1 MSLLPKPLTTIG
13 DAAVLLIRTAVY
25 EYGSTPPVL
34 MAFGRIF
41 RSSTALG
48 TYEIGNARTQA
59 YFFRV
64 VAVVEAYTDA
74 ALDALFRGVVPA
86 SSPAASRLLDQHLLD
101 ATQRWGSR
109 KESFAGYHGISL
121 GDTHA
126 GFPQWSKLDG
136 MIEVRNSIAH
146 GLGSLTRQQRRNAP
160 STASRCGQV
169 GVRIEAGEV
178 VVSHANLM
186 AAAQI
191 AEDFILWLDA
201 RL

>member
-1 MSLLPKPLTTIG
+1 MRLLPRPLTTIG
-13 DAAVLLIRTAVY
+13 DAAVLLIRTAVF
-25 EYGSTPPVL
+25 EYSATPPAL
-34 MAFGRIF
+34 MAFGRIL

-48 TYEIGNARTQA
+48 TYEVGNSRTQA

-74 ALDALFRGVVPA
+74 ALDALFKGVVPA
-86 SSPAASRLLDQHLLD
+86 SSPAASRLLDEHMLS
-101 ATQRWGSR
+101 ATQRWDSR
-109 KESFAGYHGISL
+109 KRSFADHHGISF
-121 GDTHA
+121 GDSRT
-126 GFPQWSKLDG
+126 GFHHWSKLDG

-146 GLGSLTRQQRRNAP
+146 GLGSLTRQQRRNALR
-160 STASRCGQV
+160 TASRCGQI